1 MKKSLLTIVSLL
13 IATLGFS
20 QSTEWK
26 IDHSHSNVTFE
37 IAHMVIATVTGKFE
51 NFEGTIKSD
60 KDDFT
65 DVKAEFTIETASVN
79 TNNQKRDDHLR
90 SDDFFDV
97 EKNPHITFKSKSF
110 EKKSGNNYVMV
121 GELTMNNV
129 SREVELDVRFNGT
142 IQDPWGNTRAG
153 FRVSGSLDRRDYDL
167 NYNTALEA
175 GGVLIG
181 NNVDMRVNLELI
193 KQ

>member
-37 IAHMVIATVTGKFE
+37 ITHMMIATVTGKFE

-60 KDDFT
+60 KADFT
-65 DVKAEFTIETASVN
+65 DVTADFSIETASVN

-90 SDDFFDV
+90 NEDFFDV
-97 EKNPHITFKSKSF
+97 EKNPHISFKSKSF
-110 EKKSGNNYVMV
+110 KQKSGNNYVML
-121 GELTMNNV
+121 GDLTMNNV
-129 SREVELDVRFNGT
+129 TREVELDVRFNGT
-142 IQDPWGNTRAG
+142 IDDPWGNTRAG
-153 FRVSGSLDRRDYDL
+153 FRVSGALDRRDYGL
-167 NYNTALEA
+167 NYNSALEA

-181 NNVDMRVNLELI
+181 NTVDLRVNLELI